1 MQVRPSRRV
10 FLSCLTG
17 AGAAAISTA
26 TMRLS
31 SATETWPQ
39 RAVKLVV
46 PFAAGS
52 GTDTLS
58 RMVGD
63 RLAAAIGQPVVIE
76 NKGGASGMIGA
87 RSVAEAQPDGYTF
100 MVGTQ
105 TTQAANVALFKA
117 IPYDPITAFAP
128 VSLLATVSVVVVVN
142 PQLQMNTIA
151 ELVEAARAKPGAF
164 TAGYGTGA
172 AQIFQEM
179 FQAATGTKFLGVPYK
194 SNPQALT
201 AVTAN
206 EISMMIVD
214 MGTVRGLAEAKSVI
228 PLAISGNK
236 RSRLL
241 PNIPTLAESGYNGF
255 DADIWY
261 GMFAPAATPGA
272 ILNSLQKTIHD
283 ALASTELRDRL
294 IAAGFEPA
302 PSTPDQLG
310 NRVRDDIASW
320 TNYARL
326 AGIVPQ

>member
-1 MQVRPSRRV
+1 MQGRSSSRRT
-10 FLSCLTG
+10 FLTLTG
-17 AGAAAISTA
+17 ASALSAVTGGRLWAAEA
-26 TMRLS
+26 
-31 SATETWPQ
+31 WPQ

-63 RLAAAIGQPVVIE
+63 RLSAAIGQPVVIE

-100 MVGTQ
+100 LVGTQ

-117 IPYDPITAFAP
+117 IPYDPVTAFAP
-128 VSLLATVSVVVVVN
+128 ISLLATVSVVVVVN
-142 PQLQMNTIA
+142 PQLKINSIA
-151 ELVEAARAKPGAF
+151 ELIAAARAKPGAL

-179 FQAATGTKFLGVPYK
+179 FQVATGTKFLGVPYK

-206 EISMMIVD
+206 EISMMIID
-214 MGTVRGLAEAKSVI
+214 LGTGRGLAEAKTVV

-236 RSRLL
+236 RSSLL
-241 PNIPTLAESGYNGF
+241 PNVPTLTESGYKGF

-272 ILNSLQKTIHD
+272 ILNSLQKNIHD
-283 ALASTELRDRL
+283 ALASTELREKL
-294 IAAGFEPA
+294 LAAGFEPA
-302 PSTPDQLG
+302 PSTPDQLAK
-310 NRVRDDIASW
+310 RVRDDIASW